1 MPRSY
6 VRKILR
12 TVREEEMGPNYEA
25 YTVRVLTF
33 EDGRGAKHRLR
44 FYQAGEEKRFR
55 TWRKAG
61 GRTPERQAARRR
73 AKEKKARPRGRLDGL
88 PLGRFLWGR
97 ETAGPPGGPKRPL
110 PCPEWISRAGQGR

>member
-1 MPRSY
+1 
-6 VRKILR
+6 
-12 TVREEEMGPNYEA
+12 MGPNYEA

-88 PLGRFLWGR
+88 PRGALFVGQRNRRPTWRPQKAF
-97 ETAGPPGGPKRPL
+97 AMPGVD
-110 PCPEWISRAGQGR
+110 

>member
-1 MPRSY
+1 
-6 VRKILR
+6 
-12 TVREEEMGPNYEA
+12 MGPNYEA

-61 GRTPERQAARRR
+61 GRTPERQAAL
-73 AKEKKARPRGRLDGL
+73 RPGRPVGMEAGFRGLRLGVPVQAGAHAL
-88 PLGRFLWGR
+88 PAPMQRDYTISLH
-97 ETAGPPGGPKRPL
+97 TAL
-110 PCPEWISRAGQGR
+110 A